1 MENKPLI
8 TGKRPVITD
17 QSDASET
24 QPILSVLSK
33 KTDQNDVVSN
43 YFSRKTKKMGILT
56 FFNYAKESL
65 LPERMK
71 KSF

>member
-1 MENKPLI
+1 MLAE
-8 TGKRPVITD
+8 
-17 QSDASET
+17 
-24 QPILSVLSK
+24 
-33 KTDQNDVVSN
+33 TDQNDVVSN